1 LSDKRNAVGDAWTG
15 PFVRPGGC
23 KKARGIDD
31 AGRIVVMGCNAPL
44 TSRLTSA
51 VIAPPYTSLVY
62 LGGLGDPSD
71 GGTVWR
77 VPAGGA
83 YVYGYAPAKGTNT
96 AVRWRSPF

>member
-1 LSDKRNAVGDAWTG
+1 
-15 PFVRPGGC
+15 
-23 KKARGIDD
+23 
-31 AGRIVVMGCNAPL
+31 MGCNAPL

-62 LGGLGDPSD
+62 LGGLGDASD

-77 VPAGGA
+77 VPSGGA
-83 YVYGYAPAKGTNT
+83 YIYGYAPTKGTNT